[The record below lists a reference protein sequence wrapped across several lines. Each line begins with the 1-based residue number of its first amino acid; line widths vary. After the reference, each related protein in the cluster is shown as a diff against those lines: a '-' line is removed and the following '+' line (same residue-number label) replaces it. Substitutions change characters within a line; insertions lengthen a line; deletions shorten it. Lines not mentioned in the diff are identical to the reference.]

1 MKTKWKKME
10 KKDATITTTSIS
22 CFFFVELAAERKSLL
37 LLIPSP
43 I

>member
-22 CFFFVELAAERKSLL
+22 CFFLSSLQL
-37 LLIPSP
+37 NENPCYY
-43 I
+43 